1 MNQSQRG
8 SKMSRVPVD
17 HSRRTRTK
25 KVANFKSITIL
36 HHFITCTRGR
46 FMLQLDQAPTAYSR
60 ACTWARW
67 QAGTHDQKRRNHT
80 FCCGRGL
87 RVLMKWVSLIAG
99 TLVSGAFCVYAHMP
113 NSSQTPPSRP
123 AALWRRFG
131 ATTPGSSRPQCSGSG
146 VVE

>member
-1 MNQSQRG
+1 
-8 SKMSRVPVD
+8 
-17 HSRRTRTK
+17 
-25 KVANFKSITIL
+25 
-36 HHFITCTRGR
+36 
-46 FMLQLDQAPTAYSR
+46 MLQLDQAPTAYSR

-113 NSSQTPPSRP
+113 NSSQTLAKLLHLDQQRCGVDLGPPPRGHLDHNVLDQ
-123 AALWRRFG
+123 A
-131 ATTPGSSRPQCSGSG
+131 SSNERQ
-146 VVE
+146 